1 MSELRRQFRSISPK
15 ELKILII
22 ANLDFIRDATPFP
35 ETEEIISGIRAKVE
49 AINEMNNLQQT
60 LLNLMKIVQYWDT
73 HQNQKSLFPAV
84 EKDIVNKMLSKAVH
98 EKSLSFKK

>member
-1 MSELRRQFRSISPK
+1 MSELRRQFRSISQK

-73 HQNQKSLFPAV
+73 HQNQSEYPNRFGVFVLR
-84 EKDIVNKMLSKAVH
+84 VH
-98 EKSLSFKK
+98 RSQTNQSV